1 MYLLTVT
8 ENKCDSVMSYIIKKK
23 DIPVGTTV
31 ENIIEKII
39 ASIIVG
45 SEDKPVSVNRINDIS
60 WTIQFDDYHYDI
72 CVQNAEEFVLDMSGD
87 LSKPIPDVK
96 KLHSLLSKNCETMT
110 DDEYIA
116 FQDELE
122 ETADIQC
129 IGGHYN
135 FG

>member
-1 MYLLTVT
+1 MYLLTIS
-8 ENKCDSVMSYIIKKK
+8 ENKYDCVMSYIIKKK
-23 DIPVGTTV
+23 DIPNGTTI

-72 CVQNAEEFVLDMSGD
+72 CIQNAEEFILD
-87 LSKPIPDVK
+87 LY
-96 KLHSLLSKNCETMT
+96 KLHSLFNKNCETMT
-110 DDEYIA
+110 EDEYIA

-122 ETADIQC
+122 ETAGIQC
-129 IGGHYN
+129 LGGHYN

>member
-1 MYLLTVT
+1 MYLLTVS
-8 ENKCDSVMSYIIKKK
+8 ENKCDSIMSYIIKKK
-23 DIPVGTTV
+23 DVPVGTTV

-72 CVQNAEEFVLDMSGD
+72 CIQNAEEFILDLSGD
-87 LSKPIPDVK
+87 LNNPIPDVN
-96 KLHSLLSKNCETMT
+96 KLHSLFNKNCETMT

-116 FQDELE
+116 FQDELK
-122 ETADIQC
+122 ETAGIQSL
-129 IGGHYN
+129 GGHYN